1 MTGGRSNLASV
12 APRVTAGYPTFKAA
26 NFSIFSVRGPMKGR
40 ADSPTRARL
49 IGRKAPAMVTPRRA
63 APKPP
68 PGLPAGAKRVWLR
81 DVAHVAGGLREADA
95 GSFEMCCRLS
105 AVAEE
110 ALAGL
115 ETKPETA
122 PLALRLVRGA
132 MDLRRRF
139 GLSPVDRQRIHAE
152 PEREEDE
159 LERFRRENPR
169 A

>member
-1 MTGGRSNLASV
+1 
-12 APRVTAGYPTFKAA
+12 
-26 NFSIFSVRGPMKGR
+26 MKGR

-49 IGRKAPAMVTPRRA
+49 LGRKAPAAVNPSQV

-68 PGLPAGAKRVWLR
+68 QGLPAGAKRVWMR

-105 AVAEE
+105 AHAEE
-110 ALAGL
+110 ALAAL

-139 GLSPVDRQRIHAE
+139 GLTPVDRQKIHAE
-152 PEREEDE
+152 PIHEEDE

-169 A
+169 S

>member
-1 MTGGRSNLASV
+1 MR
-12 APRVTAGYPTFKAA
+12 
-26 NFSIFSVRGPMKGR
+26 GR
-40 ADSPTRARL
+40 ADSPARARL
-49 IGRKAPAMVTPRRA
+49 IGRKAPAAVNPPPA

-68 PGLPAGAKRVWLR
+68 QGLPAGAKRVWLR

-139 GLSPVDRQRIHAE
+139 GLTPVDRQRIHAE
-152 PEREEDE
+152 APAVEEDE

-169 A
+169 S